1 MPRPRPRRESR
12 AMGELR
18 RSLLVRWTVRY
29 TAATLLILVV
39 VGAAVYHRSERL
51 AERDAE
57 VLLELQ
63 VDRLGQLLALPDDA
77 LRARV
82 RELQHAADP
91 DLKLSLQIFDASG
104 RLRFADGHPLAVGLP
119 LPEEVRAG
127 EDSDGFQEVKAGA
140 AYPYW
145 AFAKRF
151 EGRGAVQASLYARSF
166 IRRARRLRDLLLAM
180 LPVAALLAGGLGI
193 AVSRASLRPV
203 SRMLAALQGIG
214 IRDLHRR
221 VPRSG
226 SGDELDRIAA
236 SVNGLLTRLE
246 ASVESLRRF
255 TGHAAHQLRT
265 PLTALRSRI
274 EVALATGRD
283 PETKL
288 ALEGILSELDGM
300 SSLVDQ
306 MLALTRFSAGLDR
319 RQLADVELGSV
330 AAEVVE
336 FFAPLAEQRGLSLE
350 LARGPELH
358 VRGDASWI
366 RQALV
371 NLLDNAVG
379 HTPPGGAV
387 RVAVER
393 GPDGESG
400 RIRVCDTGPG
410 IDPRDLEHVFE
421 RFYRAADAP
430 PRAGAG
436 LGLAIAREIAE
447 VHGGTITAESR
458 PGAGA
463 TFEVELPLRRPG
475 EPGGIEGT
483 TS

>member
-1 MPRPRPRRESR
+1 MP
-12 AMGELR
+12 ELR
-18 RSLLVRWTVRY
+18 RSLLLRWTVRY
-29 TAATLLILVV
+29 TVATLLVLVL
-39 VGAAVYHRSERL
+39 VGAAVYHRSQRQ

-63 VDRLGQLLALPDDA
+63 VDRVGQLLDLPDA
-77 LRARV
+77 ELRARI
-82 RELQHAADP
+82 RKLQRATDP

-104 RLRFADGHPLAVGLP
+104 KLRLADGHPIGAGIP
-119 LPEEVRAG
+119 LPRELREGR
-127 EDSDGFQEVKAGA
+127 DDDRFQEIASGA
-140 AYPYW
+140 PYPFW
-145 AFAKRF
+145 AFARRF
-151 EGRGAVQASLYARSF
+151 DDRGAVQASLYARSF
-166 IRRARRLRDLLLAM
+166 IRRVRRLRDLLLAM
-180 LPVAALLAGGLGI
+180 LPVAALLAGGLGL

-203 SRMLAALQGIG
+203 SQMLSTLQDIG

-226 SGDELDRIAA
+226 AGDEIDRIAD
-236 SVNGLLTRLE
+236 SVNALLSRLE

-265 PLTALRSRI
+265 PLTGLRARL
-274 EVALATGRD
+274 EVALATTGD
-283 PETKL
+283 PEAKL
-288 ALEGILSELDGM
+288 ALEDLLVEVERM

-306 MLALTRFSAGLDR
+306 MLALARFSAGLDQG
-319 RQLADVELGSV
+319 QLTDVELGEL

-336 FFAPLAEQRGLSLE
+336 FFAPLAEHRGVSLE
-350 LARGPELH
+350 LGRRAVLA

-379 HTPPGGAV
+379 HTPRGGAV
-387 RVAVER
+387 RVSVEL
-393 GPDGESG
+393 GPDRRTG
-400 RIRVCDTGPG
+400 RIRVADTGPG
-410 IDPRDLEHVFE
+410 IDPAELDRVFE
-421 RFYRAADAP
+421 RFYRVASAP

-447 VHGGTITAESR
+447 VHGGRITAHSR

-463 TFEVELPLRRPG
+463 CFDLELPL
-475 EPGGIEGT
+475 EPPEAAAGSPEAAR
-483 TS
+483 

>member
-1 MPRPRPRRESR
+1 MR
-12 AMGELR
+12 ELR
-18 RSLLVRWTVRY
+18 RSLLLRWTVRY
-29 TAATLLILVV
+29 TAATLLVLVV
-39 VGAAVYHRSERL
+39 VGAAVYHRSQRL

-63 VDRLGQLLALPDDA
+63 VDRLGQLLELPDDA

-82 RELQHAADP
+82 QELQRATDP

-104 RLRFADGHPLAVGLP
+104 RLRLADGHPLAVGIP
-119 LPEEVRAG
+119 LPPELREGRDA
-127 EDSDGFQEVKAGA
+127 DAFQEIEAGA

-145 AFAKRF
+145 AFARRF
-151 EGRGAVQASLYARSF
+151 EGRGSVQASLYARSF

-203 SRMLAALQGIG
+203 SRMLAALEEIG
-214 IRDLHRR
+214 IRDLDRR
-221 VPRSG
+221 LSRSG

-236 SVNGLLTRLE
+236 SVNGLLARLE
-246 ASVESLRRF
+246 ASVESLRHF

-265 PLTALRSRI
+265 PLTGIRSRI
-274 EVALATGRD
+274 EVALAAGRD
-283 PETKL
+283 PDTKL
-288 ALEGILSELDGM
+288 ALEGVLADLDRM

-319 RQLADVELGSV
+319 RQLADVEIGGV
-330 AAEVVE
+330 AAEVVD
-336 FFAPLAEQRGLSLE
+336 FFGPLAEQRGLSLE
-350 LARGPELH
+350 LVRGPELH

-387 RVAVER
+387 RVTVEA
-393 GPDGESG
+393 GEDGRTG
-400 RIRVCDTGPG
+400 RIRVRDTGPG
-410 IDPRDLEHVFE
+410 IDPADLEHIFE
-421 RFYRAADAP
+421 RFYRAADAA

-447 VHGGTITAESR
+447 VHGGRIAAHSR

-463 TFEVELPLRRPG
+463 TFDLELPLRPLPASGADG
-475 EPGGIEGT
+475 ETPP
-483 TS
+483 